1 MNNSKLLTEDD
12 ILGISII
19 FHGNASEIES
29 DVDSDVDLILN
40 LDNSGHAS
48 SRTSPNVESA
58 GESSDSSFGDI
69 GNLQRPSSTRAGPS
83 SASAGPSIAS
93 AGPSIAS
100 TRAGPSSASAGPSSA
115 SAGPSQLISDN
126 TDKTWM

>member
-19 FHGNASEIES
+19 FHGNTSEIES
-29 DVDSDVDLILN
+29 DVDSDVDLLLN

-83 SASAGPSIAS
+83 SASAGPSS
-93 AGPSIAS
+93 EELDH
-100 TRAGPSSASAGPSSA
+100 
-115 SAGPSQLISDN
+115 QVQVLDHQVQVLDHHN
-126 TDKTWM
+126 

>member
-29 DVDSDVDLILN
+29 DVDSDVDLLLN

-83 SASAGPSIAS
+83 KCWTIKCKCWT
-93 AGPSIAS
+93 IKCKCW
-100 TRAGPSSASAGPSSA
+100 T
-115 SAGPSQLISDN
+115 IT
-126 TDKTWM
+126 TD